1 MYALAAMLALSS
13 CNLPDGSP
21 SQSEMMTAAAMT
33 VQSALASTPLSS
45 PTAEL
50 PTEVLST
57 PTVFTKPVVSV
68 GDVTNCRSGPGKDY
82 ERITQISPGQS
93 IEIVGILPPG
103 YWLVSTADGICWV
116 AVEFATPAGSYQ
128 AVPTV
133 TAPPTPTGNAPEAPT
148 FPKNG
153 WSYYCF
159 GTGQADVTLNWNDKA
174 DNETGY
180 RILRN
185 GEVIAELP
193 ANSTSFSES
202 ITLLSGQSATYQIE
216 AYNLVG
222 ATRSAPI
229 TLSC

>member
-1 MYALAAMLALSS
+1 
-13 CNLPDGSP
+13 
-21 SQSEMMTAAAMT
+21 
-33 VQSALASTPLSS
+33 
-45 PTAEL
+45 
-50 PTEVLST
+50 
-57 PTVFTKPVVSV
+57 
-68 GDVTNCRSGPGKDY
+68 
-82 ERITQISPGQS
+82 
-93 IEIVGILPPG
+93 
-103 YWLVSTADGICWV
+103 
-116 AVEFATPAGSYQ
+116 
-128 AVPTV
+128 VPTV